1 MIGNEKKEFGDY
13 QTPLYFTDE
22 ICNYLNKRL
31 KLSPNKIIEPTC
43 GVGNF
48 LKSCSSIYNESQLF
62 GIEINNDYL
71 ELIDDDMPNLTL
83 YNEDIF
89 NFDFNKIGLNEG
101 DDFLLIGNPPWV
113 TNAELSKLNSDNL
126 PVKTNFKGNSGIN
139 SLMGDSNFDIS
150 EYIILRLV
158 DQFRDF
164 NCSLAFLCKNIV
176 ARNIFK
182 ELVRNQI
189 KVANFKTLN
198 INASKVFNVST
209 SACLLI
215 IQFDKNNNK
224 TLNSCDVFDFKS
236 PTNLLYKFGYKNNKF
251 YSNLSNSHKIEG
263 DCPFEWRQGVK
274 HDCAKI
280 MELTKEKN
288 GYKNKNKDIFK
299 IEDDLV
305 YYLLKSS
312 DLKRPVINES
322 ERYVII
328 TQRRVREE
336 TDYIWDIAPK
346 TYEYLVSNEEFFDK
360 RKSVIYKGAP
370 RFSIFGIGDYSFS
383 KYKVAISGFY
393 KKPLFSLVYN
403 EKPIMLDDTCY
414 FLSFDSFEEAYITML
429 ILNSNLVQDFL
440 KDIAFL
446 DSKRP
451 YTKKI
456 LKRIDIQKC
465 LSILSF
471 DDLLETEEYLCLP
484 NNIKIADFEYYKN
497 KYN

>member
-13 QTPLYFTDE
+13 QTPLYFTEE
-22 ICNYLNKRL
+22 ICNYLKNKL

-48 LKSCSSIYNESQLF
+48 LKSCSSIYSESQLF

-71 ELIDDDMPNLTL
+71 ELIDKNILNLTL

-89 NFDFNKIGLNEG
+89 NFDFSKIGLNDE
-101 DDFLLIGNPPWV
+101 DYFLLIGNPPWV
-113 TNAELSKLNSDNL
+113 TNSELSKFDSDNL
-126 PVKTNFKGNSGIN
+126 PEKTNFKGHSGIN

-150 EYIILRLV
+150 EYIILQLV
-158 DQFRDF
+158 DQFKNF
-164 NCSLAFLCKNIV
+164 NCSLVFLCKNIV

-182 ELVRNQI
+182 ELVRTQI
-189 KVANFKTLN
+189 CVANFKTLN
-198 INASKVFNVST
+198 IDANKVFNVST

-224 TLNSCDVFDFKS
+224 NLMSCDVFDFKS
-236 PTNLLYKFGYKNNKF
+236 PANLLYKFGYKNNKF

-263 DCPFEWRQGVK
+263 NCSFEWRQGVK
-274 HDCAKI
+274 HDCSKI
-280 MELTKEKN
+280 MELTKEKDN
-288 GYKNKNKDIFK
+288 YKNKNKDIFR

-312 DLKRPVINES
+312 DLKIPIINES
-322 ERYVII
+322 NKYVII
-328 TQRRVREE
+328 TQKRVREE
-336 TDYIWDIAPK
+336 TDYIKESAPK
-346 TYEYLVSNEEFFDK
+346 TWEYLVSNEEFFNK

-370 RFSIFGIGDYSFS
+370 RFSIFGIGEYSFS
-383 KYKVAISGFY
+383 KYKVAVSGFY

-414 FLSFDSFEEAYITML
+414 FLSFDTFEEAYITML
-429 ILNSNLVQDFL
+429 ILNTDLVQDFL

-471 DDLLETEEYLCLP
+471 DELLETEEYLNLP
-484 NNIKIADFEYYKN
+484 NNINISDFEYYKD